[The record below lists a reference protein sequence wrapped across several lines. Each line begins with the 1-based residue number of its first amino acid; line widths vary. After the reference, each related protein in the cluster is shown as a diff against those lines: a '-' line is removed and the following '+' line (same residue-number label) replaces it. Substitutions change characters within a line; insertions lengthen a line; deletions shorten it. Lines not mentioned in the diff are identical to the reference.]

1 MALAKIVRVLDK
13 TVNKNGIEC
22 RIGFTADYIK
32 DDVFYA
38 GQIVYTENDELF
50 DQFEIGLQV
59 ELE

>member
-1 MALAKIVRVLDK
+1 MALAKLVRVLDK
-13 TVNKNGIEC
+13 DTNKNGVPC
-22 RIGFTADYIK
+22 RIGFTEDYIK
-32 DDVFYA
+32 DDVFYP